1 MDNKKRWILILICGA
16 ILLQG
21 VKIVGKAHAL
31 SGNEEAVLEEVD
43 SLIPISQQI
52 VDSAVE
58 VLSKGLSDMSSEER
72 EQFESIFDPSASGEI
87 DDDYVEDVLNN
98 YRKIE
103 KRLGGSFVLQYEEE
117 SEMCD
122 NMRLYYTDFFKI
134 HICPYFIGEE
144 DSVRKARVLVH
155 EVAHIALLA
164 GDRPYYDPK
173 SYSSR
178 YNKLTPNGQWANKIP
193 VVGNIFREIS
203 RSDTLYHP
211 DAYAWF
217 ASLMF
222 SKSKSGTQI
231 TGATI
236 QVE

>member
-1 MDNKKRWILILICGA
+1 MENKKRWFVIVICVA

-21 VKIVGKAHAL
+21 LQVAGNVQAL
-31 SGNEEAVLEEVD
+31 SNDEEKILGEVET
-43 SLIPISQQI
+43 LVPVSQEM

-58 VLSKGLSDMSSEER
+58 VLSKGLSDMSPEEW
-72 EQFESIFDPSASGEI
+72 EQFERIFDPSGSGAI
-87 DDDYVEDVLNN
+87 DDDYIDDVINN

-103 KRLGGSFVLQYEEE
+103 HRLESSFLLQYEEE
-117 SEMCD
+117 SEMCE

-134 HICPYFIGEE
+134 HICPYFISEN
-144 DSVRKARVLVH
+144 DSVRKARVMVH

-178 YNKLTPNGQWANKIP
+178 YNKLTPNGSWANQIP
-193 VVGNIFREIS
+193 VVGKIFREIS

-217 ASLMF
+217 ASLMY
-222 SKSKSGTQI
+222 SKSYQAG
-231 TGATI
+231 
-236 QVE
+236 E

>member
-1 MDNKKRWILILICGA
+1 MNNKKRWFFIVICIA
-16 ILLQG
+16 IFLQG
-21 VKIVGKAHAL
+21 VQAVSKAHAL
-31 SGNEEAVLEEVD
+31 SSDEEEVLEEVEF
-43 SLIPISQQI
+43 LVPVSQQM
-52 VDSAVE
+52 VARAVE
-58 VLSKGLSDMSSEER
+58 VLSKGLSDMSPEER
-72 EQFESIFDPSASGEI
+72 EQFERIFDPSGSGEI

-103 KRLGGSFVLQYEEE
+103 SRLESSFVLQYEEE
-117 SEMCD
+117 SDMCD

-134 HICPYFIGEE
+134 HICPYFNSEG

-155 EVAHIALLA
+155 EVAHIAFLA

-178 YNKLTPNGQWANKIP
+178 YNKLTPNGSWANHIP
-193 VVGNIFREIS
+193 VVGKIFREIS

-217 ASLMF
+217 ASLMYAN
-222 SKSKSGTQI
+222 SQPG
-231 TGATI
+231 
-236 QVE
+236 

>member
-1 MDNKKRWILILICGA
+1 MKNKKRWFVILICAA

-21 VKIVGKAHAL
+21 IQAVGRAYAL
-31 SGNEEAVLEEVD
+31 SGDEEEVLQEVEA
-43 SLIPISQQI
+43 LIPVSQQM
-52 VDSAVE
+52 VASAVE
-58 VLSKGLSDMSSEER
+58 VLSMGLSEMSSEDR
-72 EQFESIFDPSASGEI
+72 EQFERIFDPSGSGEI
-87 DDDYVEDVLNN
+87 DDDFVEDVLNN

-103 KRLGGSFVLQYEEE
+103 DRLESSFVLQYEEE
-117 SEMCD
+117 SDMCD
-122 NMRLYYTDFFKI
+122 NMRLYYTDFFKV

-178 YNKLTPNGQWANKIP
+178 YNKLTPNGSWANQLP
-193 VVGNIFREIS
+193 VVGKIYREVS

-211 DAYAWF
+211 DAYSWF
-217 ASLMF
+217 ASLMY
-222 SKSKSGTQI
+222 SKSYQAS
-231 TGATI
+231 
-236 QVE
+236 E